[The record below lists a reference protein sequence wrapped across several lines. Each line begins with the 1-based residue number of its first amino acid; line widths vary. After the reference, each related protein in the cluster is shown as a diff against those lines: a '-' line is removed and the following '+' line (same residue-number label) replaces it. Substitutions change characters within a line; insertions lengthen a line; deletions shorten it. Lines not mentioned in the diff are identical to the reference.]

1 MARWHSCNILHLAPD
16 AKRLWQFNAKG
27 GGFVLDREQR
37 VAYTESLPAKGVV
50 KSWSSLWQPRLNIA
64 WLPLESV
71 FLRIVELPASSFEET
86 LAMVEL
92 QLEKLSPIPLTQVVW
107 TMHVVG
113 THHSPSK
120 ANGSVESLQTV
131 VVVLAERNVVEEF
144 VGKLEK
150 DGFLTDRL
158 ETPLLDQL
166 AAATSTTAAAD
177 GQREAA
183 PAAWLF
189 PFSAGGQN
197 AALVA
202 VWNAGVLRNLS
213 LVTLPAVG
221 DGAKELKDQLAH
233 VIWAGELEGW
243 LTSPPSWHLV
253 ADPVNATEWEMVLRQ
268 ALNETVQIVAPPGA
282 AELAAQTAKRAAA
295 AEKSDL
301 LPEEF
306 TTRYQ
311 NQFYDRLWLR
321 GLLYAGAAYAVLL
334 AIYFCAT
341 TVLGYRV
348 SHVEGQAAKLSGT
361 YTNALQLKA
370 QYDVLKERQQL
381 KYAALDSWL
390 WVSQELPQGIALQR
404 FGFTDGQRVTLSGTV
419 PQDMINTLFDF
430 DSALRKKKFN
440 DQFVFDQT
448 KGDHVS
454 PRMGP
459 NGGTWNMSLELSHA
473 EAEPR

>member
-1 MARWHSCNILHLAPD
+1 
-16 AKRLWQFNAKG
+16 
-27 GGFVLDREQR
+27 
-37 VAYTESLPAKGVV
+37 
-50 KSWSSLWQPRLNIA
+50 
-64 WLPLESV
+64 
-71 FLRIVELPASSFEET
+71 
-86 LAMVEL
+86 
-92 QLEKLSPIPLTQVVW
+92 
-107 TMHVVG
+107 
-113 THHSPSK
+113 
-120 ANGSVESLQTV
+120 
-131 VVVLAERNVVEEF
+131 
-144 VGKLEK
+144 
-150 DGFLTDRL
+150 
-158 ETPLLDQL
+158 
-166 AAATSTTAAAD
+166 
-177 GQREAA
+177 
-183 PAAWLF
+183 
-189 PFSAGGQN
+189 
-197 AALVA
+197 
-202 VWNAGVLRNLS
+202 VLRNLS

-221 DGAKELKDQLAH
+221 EGAKELKDQLAH
-233 VIWAGELEGW
+233 IIWAGELEGW

-253 ADPVNATEWEMVLRQ
+253 ADPVNATEWETVLRA
-268 ALNETVQIVAPPGA
+268 ALNETVQIAAPPAA
-282 AELAAQTAKRAAA
+282 AELAAQTAKRAAT
-295 AEKSDL
+295 AEKSNL

-306 TTRYQ
+306 TARYQ

-341 TVLGYRV
+341 TVLSYRV
-348 SHVEGQAAKLSGT
+348 SHVEAQAAKLSGT

-390 WVSQELPQGIALQR
+390 WVSQELPQGITLQR

-430 DSALRKKKFN
+430 DSALRKKKAN